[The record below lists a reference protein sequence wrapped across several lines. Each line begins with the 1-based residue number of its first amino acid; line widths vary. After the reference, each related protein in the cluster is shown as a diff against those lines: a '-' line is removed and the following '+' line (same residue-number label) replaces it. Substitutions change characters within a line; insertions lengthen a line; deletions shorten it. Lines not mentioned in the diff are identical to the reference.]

1 MQPDCYFWLDGE
13 HGGRFS
19 YIGRGRQA
27 IPDLRRRAEPD
38 PALPFPFQGGWIGWF
53 TYEKEPFFIEAER
66 WMAIDHL
73 TSQTWSFHFDSRE
86 TPQPGGAAGALRF
99 HQSKPEYLANIA
111 KCLEAIRAGE
121 SYEICLTNELRGP
134 CTIDPLA
141 YFETLRQLNPAPY
154 AAFLRT
160 PEIAIACSSPELFLN
175 VTADGHVTSKP
186 IKGTAPRSSDP
197 GQLASDE
204 KTRAENLM
212 IVDLVRND
220 LGRVCRTG
228 SVKVTGFQQIETFAT
243 VHHMVSTIEGDLKPG
258 LTALDCIGAAF
269 PPGSMTGAPKIRT
282 MEIIHRLEAR
292 PRGVYSGCI
301 GFLSHTGAATFNV
314 AIRTAVFANGEVSIG
329 TGGAIVAQSDPE
341 GEWEEINLKAEPLV
355 RAFRQ
360 RSGE

>member
-1 MQPDCYFWLDGE
+1 MQSDYYFWLDGE

-19 YIGRGRQA
+19 YIGYGQPSV
-27 IPDLRRRAEPD
+27 PDLTRRQEPD
-38 PALPFPFQGGWIGWF
+38 KSLPFPFQGGWVGF
-53 TYEKEPFFIEAER
+53 CTYEKAPFFIEAQR

-73 TSQTWSFHFDSRE
+73 TGQCWNFGFDRRE
-86 TPQPGGAAGALRF
+86 TPEDGGTTGMLRF
-99 HQSKPEYLANIA
+99 FQPKEEYLANIA

-121 SYEICLTNELRGP
+121 SYEVCLTNELRGRS
-134 CTIDPLA
+134 TMDPLA
-141 YFETLRQLNPAPY
+141 YFEALRCLNPAPF
-154 AAFLRT
+154 AAFIRT
-160 PEIAIACSSPELFLN
+160 PDVTIACSSPELFLDIS
-175 VTADGHVTSKP
+175 AEGHVVSKP
-186 IKGTAPRSSDP
+186 IKGTAPRDSDP
-197 GQLASDE
+197 SQLAADE

-258 LTALDCIGAAF
+258 LTGFDCIDAAF

-292 PRGVYSGCI
+292 PRGIYSGCI
-301 GFLSHTGAATFNV
+301 GFCSRTGAATFNV

-341 GEWEEINLKAEPLV
+341 REWEEINLKAEALV
-355 RAFRQ
+355 RAFK
-360 RSGE
+360 